1 MCIAQS
7 MRILDA
13 YVRRATV
20 RARADRTRKT
30 ATNLS
35 LRADLVDQARALD
48 LNLSDLVD
56 RALETAIRDRQREVW
71 LAENRDAIR
80 AYNAQVERR
89 GVFSDGR
96 RRF

>member
-1 MCIAQS
+1 
-7 MRILDA
+7 MRIIDA
-13 YVRRATV
+13 HMRPRV
-20 RARADRTRKT
+20 RARAHQTRKT

-35 LRADLVDQARALD
+35 LRADLVDQARSLD
-48 LNLSDLVD
+48 LNLSELVD
-56 RALETAIRDRQREVW
+56 RALEMAIRDQQREAW
-71 LAENRDAIR
+71 LTENRDAIR